1 MNYLQDINADNWNEI
16 LQSNSPED
24 IETIQYLHEHEEQIL
39 NILLNSRMEVPLDEK
54 RKEYIRRILS
64 DNSYKEDMDE
74 VIEKIEKIRQ
84 DYDYSVLQFGKI
96 LPGSSYVV
104 FEFGDKVIK
113 LGKYY
118 QVLKDPNI
126 LQPEIQIRFGHN
138 NGAMTVYER
147 VPEVF
152 TQQDKQIAQE
162 MYNRVRDNGILWFD
176 AIGYNVGRTNKCRD
190 ENDDG
195 LRIIDA
201 QYMEYER
208 EVLIHIDP
216 ERNERYKEMGPAKY
230 DIALR
235 EYIAEKGYGAKEKQ
249 YQEMKKER
257 RKKATKE
264 EVKMVAEKSSIKTL
278 QEVKNFFSN
287 LFNRREKKGK
297 DER

>member
-152 TQQDKQIAQE
+152 TQQDKQIA
-162 MYNRVRDNGILWFD
+162 
-176 AIGYNVGRTNKCRD
+176 
-190 ENDDG
+190 
-195 LRIIDA
+195 
-201 QYMEYER
+201 
-208 EVLIHIDP
+208 
-216 ERNERYKEMGPAKY
+216 
-230 DIALR
+230 
-235 EYIAEKGYGAKEKQ
+235 
-249 YQEMKKER
+249 
-257 RKKATKE
+257 
-264 EVKMVAEKSSIKTL
+264 
-278 QEVKNFFSN
+278 
-287 LFNRREKKGK
+287 
-297 DER
+297 